1 MQNNG
6 KERYKKVCCTWKA
19 FVLLIRKK
27 KVCCTCKVLFFA
39 NKVCCCCS
47 CRSRC
52 FHLVFSITRFYIFIE
67 ETINIKESFA
77 FSPGKIYI
85 LRVNHSAHEK
95 KMKKK
100 RPIYFVFIH
109 FFIKG
114 LKVFIS
120 IQGNNIILIIYNQLK
135 FKIYFYLVTCMWEII

>member
-1 MQNNG
+1 M
-6 KERYKKVCCTWKA
+6 
-19 FVLLIRKK
+19 
-27 KVCCTCKVLFFA
+27 CCTCKVVFLPI
-39 NKVCCCCS
+39 
-47 CRSRC
+47 RSNVVVFYLYRCRC
-52 FHLVFSITRFYIFIE
+52 FHPVFSVTRFHIFIE
-67 ETINIKESFA
+67 ETINTKESFA

-135 FKIYFYLVTCMWEII
+135 FKIYFYLVTGMLEIIFITSTLKSLAIRAI